1 VVTGCAMSDIYDYET
16 ETPWSLRERDQQV
29 LQLQQVARSHTDDP
43 YLALHAEDFAL
54 WTEELER
61 GE

>member
-1 VVTGCAMSDIYDYET
+1 MSDIYDYET